1 MTAASRS
8 FAFDFW
14 EVERVAPPK
23 QHTPESV
30 TTDREFRTPTPSN
43 PERSEPEGGSF
54 DAVIVWRTV
63 RKHWATALA
72 AALLI
77 SASVAFYTLGQTKIY
92 ESTAVLHFDPNP
104 PRPLGGKVEAVVELG
119 SGPVWDTR
127 EYMETQY
134 QIIQSMKVSQSVVA
148 ELGLQRDAAF
158 IYNLPKEAPIPKMA
172 QLSEEQAAEVLKARL
187 KVEPVKGS
195 RLAVVRLQDANPE
208 RAQRVLAA
216 VADTYVRQN
225 IETAVEATVS
235 ANGWLNEQMNKLK
248 GDLETSE
255 MALHDYKK
263 NNNLLSAAFDDR
275 SNMLREQM
283 GQLNQLLTAVRA
295 KGKEAQARRDQVAKI
310 KLDDPSEMPAFE
322 LLQSPL
328 LQQLRGQYNEA
339 KRQKEALLGGGKGP
353 EYDEVK
359 ATDRRIAEARRGI
372 LAEVKNI
379 QGALDRDLAS
389 VRQQE
394 GGLAGLFE
402 QSKKEAL
409 ELNLLEIEYNR
420 LRRSK
425 ENNEKLYSLLLERTK
440 ESDLARM
447 LNVNN
452 VRVLD
457 RPRMPRGPVRPNVPL
472 NIGVGILMGLLIGI
486 GTAMARAMMDRTL
499 KTPED
504 VEQVLGV
511 SFLGLIPELEASKEV
526 PAGPKQ
532 KRRNRGGSQGGREL
546 IVHEMPTSGIA
557 EASRSIRTN
566 ILFTAPDKPYKVM
579 LVTSAAM
586 GEGKTTVACCIAIA
600 MAQTGK
606 SVVLVDCDLR
616 RPRLHRIFKQTSDVG
631 LTTALV
637 EDNNVDHAAETD
649 IPNLSVYVAGPHP
662 PNPAELLQSE
672 RFKTVLKRLMGKY
685 DYVILDSPPVLA
697 VTDAA
702 VLSTLVDGVV
712 MVTRAFQTRKELSQH
727 ALRRLTDVG
736 AHVAGVVLNAV
747 NLTKDEY
754 KYSYQYY
761 RRGGYYADERPSRTI
776 AAPPAVS

>member
-1 MTAASRS
+1 MTYDREPKAASPNGAS
-8 FAFDFW
+8 
-14 EVERVAPPK
+14 
-23 QHTPESV
+23 
-30 TTDREFRTPTPSN
+30 
-43 PERSEPEGGSF
+43 SEPGESGI
-54 DAVIVWRTV
+54 DALAIWRTV
-63 RKHWATALA
+63 LKYWATALA
-72 AALLI
+72 TALVI
-77 SASVAFYTLGQTKIY
+77 AVAVAFYTLGQTKIY
-92 ESTAVLHFDPNP
+92 EATTTVQFDPNP
-104 PRPLGGKVEAVVELG
+104 PRPLGGKVEAVVEMG
-119 SGPVWDTR
+119 SGPVWDPR
-127 EYMETQY
+127 EYYETQY
-134 QIIQSMKVSQSVVA
+134 QIIQSMRVATAVVT
-148 ELGLQRDAAF
+148 ELGLHRDAGF
-158 IYNLPKEAPIPKMA
+158 VYNTPKDAPLPKMGNIT
-172 QLSEEQAAEVLKARL
+172 EEQAAEILRSRL

-195 RLAVVRLQDANPE
+195 RLALLRLQDANPE
-208 RAQRVLAA
+208 RAQRVLSS
-216 VADTYVRQN
+216 VVDTYVAQN
-225 IETAVEATVS
+225 IQIALDATVN
-235 ANGWLNEQMNKLK
+235 ANDWLKEQMAKLK
-248 GDLETSE
+248 IDLEKSE
-255 MALHDYKK
+255 MDLHEYKK

-283 GQLNQLLTAVRA
+283 GQLNQLLTSVRA
-295 KGKEAQARRDQVAKI
+295 KSKEVQARRDQLAKV
-310 KLDDPSEMPAFE
+310 KVDDPSQMPASE
-322 LLQSPL
+322 LLGNIL
-328 LQQLRGQYNEA
+328 LSQFRSQYIEA
-339 KRQKEALLGGGKGP
+339 KRAREALIGAGKGP
-353 EYDEVK
+353 NYDEVK
-359 ATDRRIAEARRGI
+359 AADARMEESRRAV
-372 LAEVKNI
+372 LLEVKNI
-379 QGALDRDLAS
+379 QGALDRELAA

-394 GGLAGLFE
+394 SGLAGLLE

-409 ELNLLEIEYNR
+409 ELNLLEIEHNR

-425 ENNEKLYSLLLERTK
+425 ENTEKLYSLLLERTK

-457 RPRMPRGPVRPNVPL
+457 RPRVPRVPVRPNVVL
-472 NIGVGILMGLLIGI
+472 NIGAGILIGLLLGI
-486 GTAMARAMMDRTL
+486 ATAMGRAMLDRTI
-499 KTPED
+499 KTPGD

-511 SFLGLIPELEASKEV
+511 SFLGLIPELEPSKE
-526 PAGPKQ
+526 AALQ
-532 KRRNRGGSQGGREL
+532 KARRRGRPISPGREL

-606 SVVLVDCDLR
+606 RVILVDCDLR
-616 RPRLHRIFKQTSDVG
+616 RPRLHRIFQRPSDVG

-637 EDNNVDHAAETD
+637 DEAHEDHIEQSEV
-649 IPNLSVYVAGPHP
+649 PNLSIYVAGPHP

-672 RFKTVLKRLMGKY
+672 RFRTVLKRLTGKF

-712 MVTRAFQTRKELSQH
+712 MVTRAFQTRKELAQH

-761 RRGGYYADERPSRTI
+761 RRGGYYEDDENRKRVSQVEVAPR
-776 AAPPAVS
+776 AAS

>member
-1 MTAASRS
+1 MTNDREARAA
-8 FAFDFW
+8 
-14 EVERVAPPK
+14 AP
-23 QHTPESV
+23 TI
-30 TTDREFRTPTPSN
+30 TDRN
-43 PERSEPEGGSF
+43 EPGEGNF
-54 DAVIVWRTV
+54 DALVVWRTV
-63 RKHWATALA
+63 RKHWTSALA

-77 SASVAFYTLGQTKIY
+77 SVSVAFYTLGQTKVF
-92 ESTAVLHFDPNP
+92 EATATLHFDPNP
-104 PRPLGGKVEAVVELG
+104 PRPLGGKVETVVEMG

-134 QIIQSMKVSQSVVA
+134 QILQSMRVSQAVVA
-148 ELGLQRDAAF
+148 ELGLHRDVGF
-158 IYNLPKEAPIPKMA
+158 MYNLPKEAPLPKMGPIT
-172 QLSEEQAAEVLKARL
+172 EEQAAETLKARI

-195 RLAVVRLQDANPE
+195 RLALVRLQDANPE
-208 RAQRVLAA
+208 RAARVLSA

-225 IETAVEATVS
+225 IDIAVEATVQ

-248 GDLETSE
+248 VDLESSE

-263 NNNLLSAAFDDR
+263 SNNLLSAQFDDR

-283 GQLNQLLTAVRA
+283 AQLNQLLTAVRA
-295 KGKEAQARRDQVAKI
+295 KGKEAQARRDQVAKVKI
-310 KLDDPSEMPAFE
+310 DDPSELPAFE
-322 LLQSPL
+322 LLQSTV
-328 LQQLRGQYNEA
+328 LQQLRSSYSEA
-339 KRQKEALLGGGKGP
+339 KREREALLRGGKG
-353 EYDEVK
+353 ENYDAVK
-359 ATDRRIAEARRGI
+359 AAEGRIDETRRAI
-372 LAEVKNI
+372 LREVKNI
-379 QGALDRDLAS
+379 QGALDRDLSS

-457 RPRMPRGPVRPNVPL
+457 RPRIPRAPVRPNVPL
-472 NIGVGILMGLLIGI
+472 NIGAGILLGILLGI
-486 GTAMARAMMDRTL
+486 GTAMARAMLDRTI
-499 KTPED
+499 KTPGD

-511 SFLGLIPELEASKEV
+511 SFLGLIPELEITKDTL
-526 PAGPKQ
+526 PAAKQ
-532 KRRNRGGSQGGREL
+532 RRRNRGGATPGREL
-546 IVHEMPTSGIA
+546 VVHEMPTSGIA

-606 SVVLVDCDLR
+606 RVVLVDCDLR
-616 RPRLHRIFKQTSDVG
+616 RPRMHRIFQKQSDRG
-631 LTTALV
+631 LTTALL
-637 EDNNVDHAAETD
+637 EEGQDDHTEETEV
-649 IPNLSVYVAGPHP
+649 PNLSVYVAGPHP

-672 RFKTVLKRLMGKY
+672 RFKTVLKRLTTKF

-712 MVTRAFQTRKELSQH
+712 MVTRAFQTRKELAQH
-727 ALRRLTDVG
+727 AVRRLTDVG
-736 AHVAGVVLNAV
+736 AHVAGIVLNAV

-761 RRGGYYADERPSRTI
+761 RRGGYYADEPPRSSQAA
-776 AAPPAVS
+776 AAPPAA

>member
-1 MTAASRS
+1 M
-8 FAFDFW
+8 
-14 EVERVAPPK
+14 
-23 QHTPESV
+23 
-30 TTDREFRTPTPSN
+30 
-43 PERSEPEGGSF
+43 EGGF
-54 DAVIVWRTV
+54 DALVIWRMV

-72 AALLI
+72 TAIAI
-77 SASVAFYTLGQTKIY
+77 SVSMAFYTLGQTKIY
-92 ESTAVLHFDPNP
+92 ESSATIHFDPNP
-104 PRPLGGKVEAVVELG
+104 PRPLGGKVETVVDLG

-127 EYMETQY
+127 EYYETQY
-134 QIIQSMKVSQSVVA
+134 QIIQSMRVSQAVVA

-158 IYNLPKEAPIPKMA
+158 IYNLPKEAPVPKMG
-172 QLSEEQAAEVLKARL
+172 QITEEQAADVLRGRL

-195 RLAVVRLQDANPE
+195 RLASVRLQDANPE
-208 RAQRVLAA
+208 RAARVLAS
-216 VADTYVRQN
+216 VVDTYVKQN
-225 IETAVEATVS
+225 IDIAVEATVQ
-235 ANGWLNEQMNKLK
+235 ANTWLNEQMNKLK
-248 GDLETSE
+248 VDLEGSE

-263 NNNLLSAAFDDR
+263 SNDLLGAAFDDR

-283 GQLNQLLTAVRA
+283 AQLNQILTNVRA
-295 KGKEAQARRDQVAKI
+295 KQKEVQSRRDQVAKV
-310 KLDDPSEMPAFE
+310 KVEDPSELPASE
-322 LLQSPL
+322 LLQSSL
-328 LQQLRGQYNEA
+328 LQQLRSQYIEA
-339 KRQKEALLGGGKGP
+339 KRQRESLIRAGKGP
-353 EYDEVK
+353 NYDEVK
-359 ATDRRIAEARRGI
+359 AADGRVEETKRAI
-372 LAEVKNI
+372 LTEVRNI
-379 QGALDRDLAS
+379 QGALDRDLAGT
-389 VRQQE
+389 RQQE
-394 GGLAGLFE
+394 GGLKALFD
-402 QSKKEAL
+402 QANKEAL

-457 RPRMPRGPVRPNVPL
+457 RPRVPRYPIRPNTVL
-472 NIGVGILMGLLIGI
+472 NIGAGILIGI
-486 GTAMARAMMDRTL
+486 LLGIGAAVGRAMLDRTI
-499 KTPED
+499 KTPGD
-504 VEQVLGV
+504 VEQMLGV
-511 SFLGLIPELEASKEV
+511 SFLGLIPEFEGSGLKETYAASKQRRRTRMTL
-526 PAGPKQ
+526 PGP
-532 KRRNRGGSQGGREL
+532 NREL

-566 ILFTAPDKPYKVM
+566 ILFTAPDKPYKVI
-579 LVTSAAM
+579 LITSAAM

-606 SVVLVDCDLR
+606 RVVLVDCDLR
-616 RPRLHRIFKQTSDVG
+616 RPRLHRIFKKPSETG
-631 LTTALV
+631 LTAALV
-637 EDNNVDHAAETD
+637 EDVVEEHTEETD
-649 IPNLSVYVAGPHP
+649 VPNLSVYVAGPHP

-672 RFKTVLKRLMGKY
+672 RFKGVLKRLSGKF

-712 MVTRAFQTRKELSQH
+712 MVTRAFQTRKELAQH

-761 RRGGYYADERPSRTI
+761 RRGGYYADEQRPSGI
-776 AAPPAVS
+776 EAAPPAVS

>member
-1 MTAASRS
+1 MTTEPQPRAA
-8 FAFDFW
+8 AQT
-14 EVERVAPPK
+14 A
-23 QHTPESV
+23 
-30 TTDREFRTPTPSN
+30 DRL
-43 PERSEPEGGSF
+43 EPEEGGF
-54 DAVIVWRTV
+54 DGLVILRMV
-63 RKHWATALA
+63 RKHWATAFA
-72 AALLI
+72 AALMI
-77 SASVAFYTLGQTKIY
+77 SVSVAFYTLGQTKIF
-92 ESTAVLHFDPNP
+92 EASSTIIFDPNP

-127 EYMETQY
+127 EYYETQY
-134 QIIQSMKVSQSVVA
+134 QIIQSMKVSQAVVA

-158 IYNLPKEAPIPKMA
+158 IYNLPREAPIPKMA
-172 QLSEEQAAEVLKARL
+172 PLTEEAAAEVLRGRL

-195 RLAVVRLQDANPE
+195 RLATVRLQDANPE
-208 RAQRVLAA
+208 RAARVLSS
-216 VADTYVRQN
+216 VVDTYVSQN
-225 IETAVEATVS
+225 IDTAVQATVQ
-235 ANGWLNEQMNKLK
+235 ANTWLNEQMSKLK
-248 GDLETSE
+248 VDLESSE

-283 GQLNQLLTAVRA
+283 AQLNQLLTNVRA
-295 KGKEAQARRDQVAKI
+295 KREEVASRRNELAKI
-310 KLDDPSEMPAFE
+310 KVDDPTELPASE
-322 LLQSPL
+322 LLQSSIL
-328 LQQLRGQYNEA
+328 TQLRAQYIEA
-339 KRQKEALLGGGKGP
+339 KKNRQALIKSGKGP
-353 EYDEVK
+353 NYEEVK
-359 ATDRRIAEARRGI
+359 AADGRIEELRLSI
-372 LAEVKNI
+372 LKEVQNV
-379 QGALDRDLAS
+379 QGSLDRDLSAIK
-389 VRQQE
+389 RQE
-394 GGLAGLFE
+394 AGLSGLFA
-402 QSKKEAL
+402 QANKEGL

-457 RPRMPRGPVRPNVPL
+457 RPRVPRAPVRPNVPL
-472 NIGVGILMGLLIGI
+472 NIGAGILFGVLIGI
-486 GTAMARAMMDRTL
+486 AAAMGRAALDRTI
-499 KTPED
+499 KTPGD

-511 SFLGLIPELEASKEV
+511 SFLGLIPEFEGPAKET
-526 PAGPKQ
+526 PAVKA
-532 KRRNRGGSQGGREL
+532 RRRGRSNTNGREL

-579 LVTSAAM
+579 LITSAAM

-606 SVVLVDCDLR
+606 RVVLVDCDLR
-616 RPRLHRIFKQTSDVG
+616 RPRLHHIFQKGGGAG

-637 EDNNVDHAAETD
+637 ESDHEEHIEETEV
-649 IPNLSVYVAGPHP
+649 PNLSVCVAGPHP

-672 RFKTVLKRLMGKY
+672 SFKSVLKRLTEKF

-712 MVTRAFQTRKELSQH
+712 MVTRAFQTRKELAQH
-727 ALRRLTDVG
+727 AVRRLTGIG

-761 RRGGYYADERPSRTI
+761 RRGGYYADETRPSRI
-776 AAPPAVS
+776 EAAPPAVS

>member
-1 MTAASRS
+1 M
-8 FAFDFW
+8 
-14 EVERVAPPK
+14 
-23 QHTPESV
+23 
-30 TTDREFRTPTPSN
+30 
-43 PERSEPEGGSF
+43 EGGF
-54 DAVIVWRTV
+54 DALVIWRMV

-72 AALLI
+72 TAIAI
-77 SASVAFYTLGQTKIY
+77 SVSMAFYTLGQTKIY
-92 ESTAVLHFDPNP
+92 ESTATIHFDPNP
-104 PRPLGGKVEAVVELG
+104 PRPLGGKMETVVDLG

-127 EYMETQY
+127 EYYETQY
-134 QIIQSMKVSQSVVA
+134 QIIQSMRVSQAVVA

-158 IYNLPKEAPIPKMA
+158 IYNLPKEAPVPKMGA
-172 QLSEEQAAEVLKARL
+172 ITEEQAADVLRGRL

-195 RLAVVRLQDANPE
+195 RLAAVRLQDANPE
-208 RAQRVLAA
+208 RAARVLAT
-216 VADTYVRQN
+216 VVDTYVKQN
-225 IETAVEATVS
+225 IDIAVEATVQ
-235 ANGWLNEQMNKLK
+235 ANTWLNEQMNKLK
-248 GDLETSE
+248 VDLEGSE

-263 NNNLLSAAFDDR
+263 SNDLLGAAFDDR

-283 GQLNQLLTAVRA
+283 AQLNQILTNVRA
-295 KGKEAQARRDQVAKI
+295 KQKEVQSRRDQVAKV
-310 KLDDPSEMPAFE
+310 KVEDPSELPASE
-322 LLQSPL
+322 LLQSAL
-328 LQQLRGQYNEA
+328 LQQLRSQYIEA
-339 KRQKEALLGGGKGP
+339 KRQRESLIRAGKGP
-353 EYDEVK
+353 NYDEVK
-359 ATDRRIAEARRGI
+359 AADGRLEETKRAI
-372 LAEVKNI
+372 LTEVRNI
-379 QGALDRDLAS
+379 KGALDRDLAGA
-389 VRQQE
+389 RQQE
-394 GGLAGLFE
+394 GGLKALFD
-402 QSKKEAL
+402 QANKEAL

-425 ENNEKLYSLLLERTK
+425 DNNEKLFSMLLERTK

-457 RPRMPRGPVRPNVPL
+457 RPRVPRYPIRPNTVL
-472 NIGVGILMGLLIGI
+472 NIGVGILIGI
-486 GTAMARAMMDRTL
+486 LLGVGAAMGRAMLDRTI
-499 KTPED
+499 KTPGD

-511 SFLGLIPELEASKEV
+511 SFLGLIPEFEGKGLKETY
-526 PAGPKQ
+526 AATKHH
-532 KRRNRGGSQGGREL
+532 RRARMTQPGLNREL

-566 ILFTAPDKPYKVM
+566 ILFTAPDKPYKVI
-579 LVTSAAM
+579 LITSAAM

-606 SVVLVDCDLR
+606 RVVLVDCDLR
-616 RPRLHRIFKQTSDVG
+616 RPRLHRIFKKPSETG
-631 LTTALV
+631 LTAALV
-637 EDNNVDHAAETD
+637 EDVQEEHTEETE

-672 RFKTVLKRLMGKY
+672 RFKAVLKRLSSKF

-712 MVTRAFQTRKELSQH
+712 MVTRAFQTRKELAQH
-727 ALRRLTDVG
+727 AVRRLTDVG

-761 RRGGYYADERPSRTI
+761 RRGGYYADEQRPSGI
-776 AAPPAVS
+776 EAAPPAVS

>member
-1 MTAASRS
+1 MTNDREPRAA
-8 FAFDFW
+8 
-14 EVERVAPPK
+14 AP
-23 QHTPESV
+23 TI
-30 TTDREFRTPTPSN
+30 TDRN
-43 PERSEPEGGSF
+43 EPGEGNF
-54 DAVIVWRTV
+54 DALVVWRTV
-63 RKHWATALA
+63 RKHWTTALA

-77 SASVAFYTLGQTKIY
+77 SVSIAFYTLGQTKVF
-92 ESTAVLHFDPNP
+92 EATATLHFDPNP
-104 PRPLGGKVEAVVELG
+104 PRPLGGKVETVVDMG

-134 QIIQSMKVSQSVVA
+134 QILQSMRVSQAVVA
-148 ELGLQRDAAF
+148 ELGLHRDVGF
-158 IYNLPKEAPIPKMA
+158 MYNLPKDAPLPKMGPIT
-172 QLSEEQAAEVLKARL
+172 EEQAAETLKARI
-187 KVEPVKGS
+187 KVEPVRGS
-195 RLAVVRLQDANPE
+195 RLALVRLQDANPE
-208 RAQRVLAA
+208 RAARVLSA

-225 IETAVEATVS
+225 IDIAVEATVQ

-248 GDLETSE
+248 VDLESSE

-263 NNNLLSAAFDDR
+263 SNNLLSAQFDDR

-283 GQLNQLLTAVRA
+283 AQLNQLLTAVRA

-310 KLDDPSEMPAFE
+310 KLEDPSDLPAFE
-322 LLQSPL
+322 LLQSTV
-328 LQQLRGQYNEA
+328 LQQLRSSYSEA
-339 KRQKEALLGGGKGP
+339 KREREALLRAGKG
-353 EYDEVK
+353 ENYDAVK
-359 ATDRRIAEARRGI
+359 AAEGRIDETRRAI
-372 LAEVKNI
+372 LREVKNI

-457 RPRMPRGPVRPNVPL
+457 RPRIPRAPVRPNVPL
-472 NIGVGILMGLLIGI
+472 NIGAGILLGILLGI
-486 GTAMARAMMDRTL
+486 GTAMARAMLDRTI
-499 KTPED
+499 KTPGD

-511 SFLGLIPELEASKEV
+511 SFLGLIPELEITKDTP
-526 PAGPKQ
+526 PAMKQ
-532 KRRNRGGSQGGREL
+532 RRRTRGGASPGREL

-616 RPRLHRIFKQTSDVG
+616 RPRMHRIFQKQSDMG
-631 LTTALV
+631 LTTALL
-637 EDNNVDHAAETD
+637 EEGQDDHTEETEV
-649 IPNLSVYVAGPHP
+649 PNLSVYVAGPHP

-672 RFKTVLKRLMGKY
+672 RFKTVLKRLTTKF
-685 DYVILDSPPVLA
+685 DYVLLDSPPVLA

-712 MVTRAFQTRKELSQH
+712 MVTRAFQTRKELAQH
-727 ALRRLTDVG
+727 AVRRLTDVG
-736 AHVAGVVLNAV
+736 AHVAGIVLNAV

-761 RRGGYYADERPSRTI
+761 RRGGYYADEPPRSSQAA
-776 AAPPAVS
+776 AAPPAA

>member
-1 MTAASRS
+1 MTNDREPRAA
-8 FAFDFW
+8 
-14 EVERVAPPK
+14 AP
-23 QHTPESV
+23 TI
-30 TTDREFRTPTPSN
+30 TDRN
-43 PERSEPEGGSF
+43 EPGEGNF
-54 DAVIVWRTV
+54 DALVVWRTV
-63 RKHWATALA
+63 RKHWTTALA

-77 SASVAFYTLGQTKIY
+77 SVSIAFYTLGQTKVF
-92 ESTAVLHFDPNP
+92 EATATLHFDPNP
-104 PRPLGGKVEAVVELG
+104 PRPLGGKVETVVDMG

-134 QIIQSMKVSQSVVA
+134 QILQSMRVSQAVVA
-148 ELGLQRDAAF
+148 ELGLHRDVGF
-158 IYNLPKEAPIPKMA
+158 MYNLPKDAPLPKMGPIT
-172 QLSEEQAAEVLKARL
+172 EEQAAETLKARI
-187 KVEPVKGS
+187 KVEPVRGS
-195 RLAVVRLQDANPE
+195 RLALVRLQDANPE
-208 RAQRVLAA
+208 RAARVLSA

-225 IETAVEATVS
+225 IDIAVEATVQ

-248 GDLETSE
+248 VDLESSE

-263 NNNLLSAAFDDR
+263 SNNLLSAQFDDR

-283 GQLNQLLTAVRA
+283 AQLNQLLTAVRA

-310 KLDDPSEMPAFE
+310 KLEDPSDLPAFE
-322 LLQSPL
+322 LLQSTV
-328 LQQLRGQYNEA
+328 LQQLRSSYSEA
-339 KRQKEALLGGGKGP
+339 KREREALLRAGKG
-353 EYDEVK
+353 ENYDAVK
-359 ATDRRIAEARRGI
+359 AAEGRIDETRRAI
-372 LAEVKNI
+372 LREVKNI

-457 RPRMPRGPVRPNVPL
+457 RPRIPRAPVRPNVPL
-472 NIGVGILMGLLIGI
+472 NIGAGILLGILLGI
-486 GTAMARAMMDRTL
+486 GTAMARAMLDRTI
-499 KTPED
+499 KTPGD

-511 SFLGLIPELEASKEV
+511 SFLGLIPELEITKDTP
-526 PAGPKQ
+526 PAMKQ
-532 KRRNRGGSQGGREL
+532 RRRTRGGASPGREL

-606 SVVLVDCDLR
+606 RVVLVDCDLR
-616 RPRLHRIFKQTSDVG
+616 RPRMHRIFQKQSDMG
-631 LTTALV
+631 LTTALL
-637 EDNNVDHAAETD
+637 EEGQDDHTEETEV
-649 IPNLSVYVAGPHP
+649 PNLSVYVAGPHP

-672 RFKTVLKRLMGKY
+672 RFKTVLKRLTTKF
-685 DYVILDSPPVLA
+685 DYVLLDSPPVLA

-712 MVTRAFQTRKELSQH
+712 MVTRAFQTRKELAQH
-727 ALRRLTDVG
+727 AVRRLTDVG
-736 AHVAGVVLNAV
+736 AHVAGIVLNAV

-761 RRGGYYADERPSRTI
+761 RRGGYYADEPPRSSQAA
-776 AAPPAVS
+776 AAPPAA